1 MSNDGVAVDAA
12 EYNRFGRSAVADSA
26 AAFEMELRRDNGRF
40 MSLGLNREL
49 CNSAGA
55 KVGQLNWPTTSKV
68 LSLFVGITTV
78 SL

>member
-26 AAFEMELRRDNGRF
+26 AAFEMELRRDNGR
-40 MSLGLNREL
+40 EL